1 MKAPAAGQRGGFVMG
16 LVVGLLLGLALALGV
31 ALYITKAPVPFIN
44 KVPQRTAEQDNA
56 EIERNRNWD
65 PNGALGTRPVP
76 RVAAPS
82 ASGAVGGTAL
92 PPGIAPAVMPP
103 TALPRDPAAIL
114 AGGGSP
120 PAQAAAA
127 RAATQPAAPAAD
139 PFVYF
144 VQAGAYTRS
153 EDAEQQR
160 ARLAL
165 IGQTARITER
175 EQVGRTVYRV
185 RLGPLETRNQAV
197 DVQAELSELRIE
209 SQIVRVERP

>member
-44 KVPQRTAEQDNA
+44 KVPQRTAEQDSA
-56 EIERNRNWD
+56 EAERNRNWD

-76 RVAAPS
+76 RVVAPS
-82 ASGAVGGTAL
+82 ASGAVAGTAV
-92 PPGIAPAVMPP
+92 PPGIAPALPP
-103 TALPRDPAAIL
+103 AALPRDPAAIL

-120 PAQAAAA
+120 PARATTAQAPA
-127 RAATQPAAPAAD
+127 RPASAAAD

-144 VQAGAYTRS
+144 VQAGAYTRG

-197 DVQAELSELRIE
+197 EVQAELSEQRIE